1 MSWHLYLIRTANGA
15 LYTGITTDPE
25 RRLKQH
31 QAGKGARSL
40 RGKGPLELVWQ
51 QEVGERSRALRLEYR
66 LKQLT
71 KAEKEQLVAQRTY
84 WQTLLLRIEPT

>member
-1 MSWHLYLIRTANGA
+1 MSWHLYLIRTAHGA

-51 QEVGERSRALRLEYR
+51 KEVGERSRALRLEYR
-66 LKQLT
+66 LKQLA
-71 KAEKEQLVAQRTY
+71 KAEKERLVTQPTY
-84 WQTLLLRIEPT
+84 WQTLLLRLEPT

>member
-1 MSWHLYLIRTANGA
+1 MSWHLYLIRTAHGA

-51 QEVGERSRALRLEYR
+51 KEVGERSRALRLEYR
-66 LKQLT
+66 LKQLA
-71 KAEKEQLVAQRTY
+71 KAEKELLVTQPTY
-84 WQTLLLRIEPT
+84 WQTLLPRLEPT